1 MRRLSIRALITA
13 VMAVLLVLP
22 ASAASAASCGTVR
35 GFAHLEIFDTPVGG
49 LLGQG
54 TAIVVFDGNLQ
65 IVNFDETDYVATG
78 PGTADVTH
86 VWHFAEGDATF
97 LEHSTPTPIGS
108 SSLVRFRSPVDVSPS
123 GTARYNGIFDTSSQ
137 QAWFSVRGNICV
149 GA

>member
-1 MRRLSIRALITA
+1 
-13 VMAVLLVLP
+13 MAVLLIAP
-22 ASAASAASCGTVR
+22 ATTVSAQQCGTVR

-54 TAIVVFDGNLQ
+54 TAVVIFDGNLQ
-65 IVNFDETDYVATG
+65 FVTFDETGYVDTG

-97 LEHSTPTPIGS
+97 LEHSTATPIGS
-108 SSLVRFRSPVDVSPS
+108 SSLLRFRSNVDVTPS
-123 GTARYNGIFDTSSQ
+123 GTANYRGIYDTASQ
-137 QAWFSVRGNICV
+137 QGWFSVRGNICV